1 MEGSYRTDTDIY
13 GESTLYIDGVMRAPY
28 KLNRDDYHFCIFVL
42 GNDLVTERFWSIY
55 MPKKDEV
62 TGEPNGGFKIENIS
76 ETL

>member
-1 MEGSYRTDTDIY
+1 
-13 GESTLYIDGVMRAPY
+13 MRAPY

-55 MPKKDEV
+55 IPKLDEV